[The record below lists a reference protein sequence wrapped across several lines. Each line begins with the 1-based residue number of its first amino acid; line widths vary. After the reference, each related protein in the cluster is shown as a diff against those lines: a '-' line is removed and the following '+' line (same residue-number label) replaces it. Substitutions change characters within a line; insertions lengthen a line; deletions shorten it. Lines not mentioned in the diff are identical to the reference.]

1 MGTNRTLTQAIRLAL
16 AVGAVSGVGVS
27 VSQAQTQ
34 VAQAT
39 ATGATSVANATLE
52 EVVVTGTR
60 ISKPDFEASAPTV
73 SVNTEFLI
81 NSGAVSL
88 DNKLNALPQLTP
100 DVTTSSNNPSD
111 GGFANVNLRGLG
123 PKRTLVLVDGR
134 RAMPQDSSGVID
146 LNSIPA
152 SLIERVDILSG
163 GASSSYGS
171 DAVAGVVNIIMKHN
185 FEGAQVD
192 VGYGWDAEH
201 GDGKTRDVSLTLGSN
216 FADGKGNSV
225 VALSYDNRDPVLQGA
240 RGFSDHTLGK
250 NLSISGSSILPG
262 GRDANWYG
270 STDTSA
276 LTDPSNSPT
285 QAGFNAAFPTSPAG
299 ACPNSSSIGFNPGGS
314 LFCRQ
319 ASGPQINLT
328 PGQNGVGGDPAK
340 YNFGAVNYLQIPS
353 TRKQVFQ
360 EGHYNPNDNIE
371 VYDQVFYTGYTT
383 LQQLAPSPLSTY
395 SQIINGLVDSFN
407 FSIPA
412 VIPNPNTAVGGMIPN
427 PIIPAPLA
435 ALLATRPDPNAAF
448 GVYRRT
454 IELGDR
460 VITNDN
466 QVYQML
472 AGVKGNFAVSDHR
485 FDWNVFG
492 SYGYNS
498 QPALLQGD
506 ISISAF
512 QGILNGTEA
521 IGGCNQSNFSVFGI
535 GSITPACQAAV
546 GADNFNQVNMSQ
558 SNWEG
563 TIQTDLFKLGTDNP
577 VTVVLGA
584 DWRKNTYQ
592 ELHDHDQNTGDSCC
606 INTGPVPDVSGQN
619 VVKEFF
625 TELALPVLAD
635 LPGVKRLDADVS
647 YRYSDYDIGGAVS
660 TYGGTLNYKPVGEVK
675 LRASYAHAAR
685 APTLVDLFSPPSSAS
700 PGVTDPCDDTGGPI
714 TAQVQ
719 ALCIKQ
725 GVPARDYTAGNVY
738 AQPNVQIQETDQGNG
753 NLKPETSNSFTF
765 GVVFNSVFPG
775 DQQVTT
781 SLDYWNYHV
790 KNEISNVGANNLAG
804 LCFNQNGANPTFDPN
819 NQYCLTL
826 SRDANGDIVNIYN
839 PQQNLGDLKTAGIDW
854 ELDYGL
860 PMSSLG
866 LPDGAGKLSM
876 NLLFTYLMQ
885 SEFQQTAGGIFI
897 DTRGTLTDVLG
908 QPLQD
913 AEPKVK
919 GVAQFYYTVGGLTA
933 GWQSR
938 FIAHMIAINDDGTSA
953 NNTAQPRTPSYV
965 IHRLSLGYNYNKIFN
980 VVGGVENLFNKQ
992 PPIYTT
998 DVQAGVQANTDPSS
1012 FDTLGRR
1019 FFVNLSY
1026 KF

>member
-16 AVGAVSGVGVS
+16 AVGAVSGVGVG

-39 ATGATSVANATLE
+39 GTGATNVANATLE

-225 VALSYDNRDPVLQGA
+225 VALSYDNRDAVLQGA
-240 RGFSDHTLGK
+240 RGFSNQTFGP
-250 NLSISGSSILPG
+250 NLSVSGSSVLPG
-262 GRDANWYG
+262 GREANWFG
-270 STDTSA
+270 STDTSGLA
-276 LTDPSNSPT
+276 DTSNNPT
-285 QAGFNAAFPTSPAG
+285 QAGYNAAFPTSAAG
-299 ACPNSSSIGFNPGGS
+299 ACPASAGIGFNPGGT

-319 ASGPQINLT
+319 SGGPQINLT
-328 PGQNGVGGDPAK
+328 PGQPGVGGIPAK
-340 YNFGAVNYLQIPS
+340 FNFGAVNYLQIPS
-353 TRKQVFQ
+353 TRKQIFQ
-360 EGHYNPNDNIE
+360 EGHYNPNDNVE
-371 VYDQVFYTGYTT
+371 VYDQVFYTGYVT

-395 SQIINGLVDSFN
+395 SQVVNGLVDNFTFN
-407 FSIPA
+407 IP
-412 VIPNPNTAVGGMIPN
+412 VNNPT
-427 PIIPAPLA
+427 IPAPLA
-435 ALLATRPDPNAAF
+435 ALLATRPDPTADFA
-448 GVYRRT
+448 VYRRT
-454 IELGDR
+454 IELGNR

-512 QGILNGTEA
+512 QGILSGTTS
-521 IGGCNQSNFSVFGI
+521 IGGCSQANFSIFGV
-535 GSITPACQAAV
+535 GSLTPACQAAV
-546 GADNFNQVNMSQ
+546 GEDNFNQINMSQ

-563 TIQTDLFKLGTDNP
+563 TIQTDLFKLGTDSP
-577 VTVVLGA
+577 VTIVFGA

-592 ELHDHDQNTGDSCC
+592 ELHDHDQNTGDSFG
-606 INTGPVPDVSGQN
+606 IGSGPVPDVSGQN

-625 TELALPVLAD
+625 TELALPLLAD
-635 LPGVKRLDADVS
+635 MPGVKRLDADVS

-660 TYGGTLNYKPVGEVK
+660 TYGGTLNYKPIGEVK

-685 APTLVDLFSPPSSAS
+685 APTLVDLFSPPSTAS
-700 PGVTDPCDDTGGPI
+700 PGVTDPCDNTGGALTP
-714 TAQVQ
+714 QVQ
-719 ALCIKQ
+719 ALCIQQ
-725 GVPARDYTAGNVY
+725 GVPSRDYTPGNVY
-738 AQPNVQIQETDQGNG
+738 AQPNVQIQETAIGNG

-781 SLDYWNYHV
+781 SLDYWSYHV

-804 LCFNQNGANPTFDPN
+804 LCFNQNGGNPTFDPAN
-819 NQYCLTL
+819 TFCQALA
-826 SRDANGDIVNIYN
+826 RDANGDLVNILN
-839 PQQNLGDLKTAGIDW
+839 PQENLGDLKTAGIDW

-860 PMSSLG
+860 PLSSLG

-876 NLLFTYLMQ
+876 NLLFTYLME
-885 SEFQQTAGGIFI
+885 SEFQQLQGGVFI
-897 DTRGTLTDVLG
+897 DTRGTVTDVLG
-908 QPLQD
+908 NPLQD

-919 GVAQFYYTVGGLTA
+919 GVAQFYYTVGGITA

-938 FIAHMIAINDDGTSA
+938 FISHMIAINDDGTSA
-953 NNTAQPRTPSYV
+953 NDTAAPRTPSYV
-965 IHRLSLGYNYNKIFN
+965 IHRLSLGYNYDKIFN
-980 VVGGVENLFNKQ
+980 VVGGIENVFNKQ